1 MTTEVI
7 KNAPLK
13 NHTYFGIGGPAHE
26 LIKTDDIPTLSE
38 LWAES
43 NAQSI
48 PSFVFGGGSNL
59 VFADKGFS
67 GRAFLF
73 TSEKIDWRGN
83 ICIVETGKK
92 WQPFMEEIASQ
103 GFSDFEKLSGI
114 PGTVGGAVRGN
125 AGAFG
130 SETQDAL
137 KSVDYIDE
145 YGNLQTLKKEQCEF
159 AYRESLFKR
168 HPEWFIV
175 RAVFEFTK
183 SDTPEEVLKRVKDL
197 FTERYQKYPPGRS
210 GGSFFKNPKPG
221 EIFAGKLL
229 EDSGA
234 KGDRIGDAQISEI
247 HANFLLNK
255 GNATQKDILE
265 LAQKWKGIVKEKFDV
280 ELEPEVMLVDEYG
293 KKVEV

>member
-13 NHTYFGIGGPAHE
+13 THTYFGIGGPAHE
-26 LIKTDDIPTLSE
+26 LIKTDDIRALSE

-43 NAQSI
+43 HAQKV

-67 GRAFLF
+67 GRVFLF
-73 TSEKIDWRGN
+73 TSEKTEWRGN

-103 GFSDFEKLSGI
+103 GFADFEKLSGI

-145 YGNLQTLKKEQCEF
+145 YGNLQTLKK
-159 AYRESLFKR
+159 
-168 HPEWFIV
+168 
-175 RAVFEFTK
+175 
-183 SDTPEEVLKRVKDL
+183 KRVHSNTENL
-197 FTERYQKYPPGRS
+197 FSNAIQSGSLCARCLSLKKQRDQK
-210 GGSFFKNPKPG
+210 KC
-221 EIFAGKLL
+221 
-229 EDSGA
+229 
-234 KGDRIGDAQISEI
+234 
-247 HANFLLNK
+247 
-255 GNATQKDILE
+255 GN
-265 LAQKWKGIVKEKFDV
+265 G
-280 ELEPEVMLVDEYG
+280 
-293 KKVEV
+293 